1 MLYYTVDNTIYSDR
15 KELKTKIGGANKYY
29 RELREGKI
37 IFIKDNVLNKLQISS
52 GAKTKIHS
60 DYEDRQKLHD
70 TCISK

>member
-37 IFIKDNVLNKLQISS
+37 IFIKDK
-52 GAKTKIHS
+52 KI
-60 DYEDRQKLHD
+60 DLYLDMPE
-70 TCISK
+70 

>member
-52 GAKTKIHS
+52 GAKTKVHS
-60 DYEDRQKLHD
+60 DYEDKQGIQIS
-70 TCISK
+70 CINQ